1 MKFVFL
7 LTIWAS
13 QGDAPQMEIAD
24 YNLTAGD
31 CTARMVSYAEANPGF
46 TEGVPSCELASAELA
61 DIAAEQGKP

>member
-13 QGDAPQMEIAD
+13 YGDAPKTSIED

-31 CTARMVSYAEANPGF
+31 CTARMVAYAEADPAF
-46 TEGVPSCELASAELA
+46 SKGVPSCEFASAELA
-61 DIAAEQGKP
+61 DIAAEQGE